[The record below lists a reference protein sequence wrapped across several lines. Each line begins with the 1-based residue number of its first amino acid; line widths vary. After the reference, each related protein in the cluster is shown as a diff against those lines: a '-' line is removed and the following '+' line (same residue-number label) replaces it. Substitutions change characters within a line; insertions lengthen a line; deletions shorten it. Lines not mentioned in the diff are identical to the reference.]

1 MATTGP
7 VIIVGPVGLAAALE
21 LAGFN
26 LRNAAL
32 HPFTHVPLTQLAAPA
47 NENREADLVLR
58 VRQQHAPRDLPRAP
72 GDAATRHALGLSRG
86 LPPPLQHP
94 DRAGRTGGREQIGRA
109 SCRER
114 G

>member
-1 MATTGP
+1 
-7 VIIVGPVGLAAALE
+7 
-21 LAGFN
+21 
-26 LRNAAL
+26 
-32 HPFTHVPLTQLAAPA
+32 LTQLAAPA

-94 DRAGRTGGREQIGRA
+94 DRAGRTGGRERGARGGNPYLRRPVPADARGLRAARPDGGGPSRNLPADGGGGR
-109 SCRER
+109 
-114 G
+114 GG